1 MTPRPVLIA
10 GGGPVGM
17 VLALELGRRG
27 VACVL
32 FNDRPGIA
40 EAPKANATGPRS
52 MEHLRRLGVA
62 ARFRA
67 LGLPPDYPTDVT
79 YFTRLSGHELAR
91 LRLPP
96 WGEAVAETRAGR
108 GPWAAPEPAH
118 RGSQLFLEQ
127 ALFERLADFPAIE
140 RRFGWRVED
149 FAAGADGVGV
159 RAVEV
164 ATGREH
170 DFAGAFLV
178 GADGGGSRVRKAL
191 GIDLVGEGGA
201 VRHFMGGHMVAAHVR
216 LGPWPGGRWPAPSWQ
231 YWTVTADIRALT
243 LAIDGR
249 DRYVMHVQL
258 PEKRPLDAAYVRERV
273 EQAAGGPALREILSF
288 VPWTAGFR
296 LLAER
301 YGAARVFLAGDA
313 AHLFTPT
320 GGLGMNTGIDD
331 AVNLAWK
338 LAAVQRGWA
347 GRHLLASYEAERRP
361 VGARNLAFSKA
372 FADSV
377 GLTPATPEIER
388 DTPAGAA
395 ERAAVGARLLD
406 HAGREFLIPGLH
418 LGYRYDASPV
428 IVADGTPAP
437 ADPANDYAPTARP
450 GHRAPH
456 LWLGDDDALHDRL
469 GVDFTLLL
477 LKPAPD
483 LAAGFARAAAR
494 RGVPLAVLALDRAD
508 ARDLYG
514 ADAALIRPDQI
525 VAWRGGAAGADPGL
539 VLDIARGAASP

>member
-1 MTPRPVLIA
+1 MTTAPILIA
-10 GGGPVGM
+10 GAGPVGM

-27 VACVL
+27 VPTIL

-40 EAPKANATGPRS
+40 GAPKANATSPRS

-67 LGLPPDYPTDVT
+67 LGLAADYPTDVT
-79 YFTRLSGHELAR
+79 YFTRIAGRELAR
-91 LRLPP
+91 LALPA
-96 WGEAVAETRAGR
+96 WGAAVAENRRGE

-127 ALFERLADFPAIE
+127 ALFERLADVPAVE

-149 FAAGADGVGV
+149 VAEEAGGVSV

-164 ATGREH
+164 STGRESR
-170 DFAGAFLV
+170 FAGAYLV

-191 GIDLVGEGGA
+191 GIDLAGEGGA

-231 YWTVTADIRALT
+231 YWTVAPDIRALT
-243 LAIDGR
+243 IAIDGR

-258 PEKRPLDAAYVRERV
+258 PEKRPLDDAYVKERV
-273 EQAAGGPALREILSF
+273 EQAAGGPALREILSY
-288 VPWTAGFR
+288 VSWTAGFR
-296 LLAER
+296 LLAEAYR
-301 YGAARVFLAGDA
+301 QGRILLAGDA

-338 LAAVQRGWA
+338 LAALMQGW
-347 GRHLLASYEAERRP
+347 GGPGLLASYEAERRP

-377 GLTPATPEIER
+377 GLTPASPEIER
-388 DTPAGAA
+388 DTPVGAA
-395 ERAAVGARLLD
+395 ERAAVGQRLLD
-406 HAGREFLIPGLH
+406 HARREFLIPGIH
-418 LGYRYDASPV
+418 LGFRYEGSPL
-428 IVADGTPAP
+428 IVADGTPEP
-437 ADPANDYAPTARP
+437 ADPANEYYPTARP

-456 LWLGDDDALHDRL
+456 LWLGDDAALYDRF
-469 GVDFTLLL
+469 GADFTLLL
-477 LKPAPD
+477 LRPAPA
-483 LAAGFARAAAR
+483 LADAFRREAAR
-494 RGVPLAVLALDRAD
+494 RAMPLAVLDLDDER

-525 VAWRGGAAGADPGL
+525 VAWRGNGRGADPGAI
-539 VLDIARGAASP
+539 LDRARGAA